1 MNLPSRFRRLVSG
14 FALLLVALLSGCAP
28 QSQSIPENPVT
39 AIIVRHAEKA
49 AEPADDPPLTDDGQ
63 RRAALLARLAG
74 SSGASSVYATQYLRT
89 QQTVGP
95 LAAELGLTI
104 QQRDAGDV
112 DGLVQQI
119 LAENKGQTVVIA
131 GHSNTVPM
139 LVEKLTGNPVPAIEE
154 TEYDNLY
161 VVSAWALGEGTA
173 LRLRYGDSAA
183 QAAPATE

>member
-1 MNLPSRFRRLVSG
+1 MNARFRRLVPG
-14 FALLLVALLSGCAP
+14 FALLLAALLFGCAP
-28 QSQSIPENPVT
+28 QSQSVPESPVT

-89 QQTVGP
+89 QQTVEP
-95 LAAELGLTI
+95 LAVELGLTI

-139 LVEKLTGNPVPAIEE
+139 LVEKLTAKPVPAIEE
-154 TEYDNLY
+154 TDYDNLY
-161 VVSAWALGEGTA
+161 VVTAWALGQGTA
-173 LRLRYGDSAA
+173 LRLRYGDSSAEA
-183 QAAPATE
+183 VLPAE